1 MGEEEKPAKILFVM
15 RKAPHGSIFVY
26 EGLEVMLIFAAYD
39 QEVNAVFID
48 DGVLALKKGQ
58 DTEGIGLKG
67 FAQTF
72 RVLEDYGIEHLW
84 VDRESLEER
93 GLTADDLVTDV
104 EVLEKDE
111 IVKIMKTQVAI
122 LPF

>member
-15 RKAPHGSIFVY
+15 RKPPHGSIFVY

-39 QEVNAVFID
+39 QEVNVVFID

-58 DTEGIGLKG
+58 DTAGIGVKG

-72 RVLEDYGIEHLW
+72 RVLEDYGVEHLW
-84 VDRESLEER
+84 VERESLEER
-93 GLTADDLVTDV
+93 GLTADDLVTGV
-104 EVLEKDE
+104 EIIEKDE
-111 IVKIMKTQVAI
+111 IVKIMKNQKAV

>member
-1 MGEEEKPAKILFVM
+1 MGEEEKKAKVLFVM
-15 RKAPHGSIFVY
+15 RKPPHGSIFVY

-58 DTEGIGLKG
+58 DTAGIGLKG

-93 GLTADDLVTDV
+93 GLTVDDLVTDV